1 MSDEDEKK
9 RLLKEAWKEAF
20 KEIMLAEYASIGRW
34 TVRLFVMGVIGLV
47 AYLIL
52 WRMGWT
58 PPDGPL
64 KP

>member
-20 KEIMLAEYASIGRW
+20 KEVMRDQYAAVGRSA
-34 TVRLFVMGVIGLV
+34 VRLLVMGVIGLL